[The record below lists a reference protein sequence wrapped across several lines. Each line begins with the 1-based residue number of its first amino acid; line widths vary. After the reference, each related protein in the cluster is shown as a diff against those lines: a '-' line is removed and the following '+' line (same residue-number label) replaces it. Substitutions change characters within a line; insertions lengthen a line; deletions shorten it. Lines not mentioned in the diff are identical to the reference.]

1 MHAKTASSPMK
12 EISQPALIVLTW
24 QSFASFFTYS
34 FSLFGYSQMD
44 RNTSR
49 SISSER
55 RVFIQKKQRN
65 IASARIPS
73 AMRSP
78 YISFQT
84 YEEGVPSARP
94 TFASVQVHTDI
105 GSFKGVQRPVL
116 TTGTFD
122 GVHRGHRR
130 ILDRLTERAKK
141 EDGESVLFTFHPH
154 PRMVLFPGDND
165 LKLLNTQQ
173 EKIALLE
180 AAGLDHLLVVPFSRQ
195 FSRMHAVDYVRDV
208 LVGAIGVHAVVI
220 GYDHRFG
227 RNREGDLSL
236 LHQLGEA
243 YDFQVEEIPAQEV
256 DHVKVSSTKVRHAL
270 ELGDVH
276 TANDLLGYPYQLS
289 GVVVKGD
296 QLGRTIGYPTA
307 NIGGIDP
314 LKLVPGNGVYA
325 ATVELKDG
333 IHQGMMNIGVR
344 PTVRE
349 GLDRTIEVN
358 LFDFDRDIYGEP
370 ITVRLLERLR
380 AEEKFSGMEAMKAQL
395 ARDKETALDRL
406 KAHDRSHA

>member
-1 MHAKTASSPMK
+1 
-12 EISQPALIVLTW
+12 
-24 QSFASFFTYS
+24 
-34 FSLFGYSQMD
+34 
-44 RNTSR
+44 
-49 SISSER
+49 
-55 RVFIQKKQRN
+55 
-65 IASARIPS
+65 
-73 AMRSP
+73 MR
-78 YISFQT
+78 
-84 YEEGVPSARP
+84 
-94 TFASVQVHTDI
+94 VHTDI
-105 GSFKGVQRPVL
+105 SGFKEVRRPVL

-122 GVHRGHRR
+122 GVHRGHRS
-130 ILDRLTERAKK
+130 ILDRLAERARR
-141 EDGESVLFTFHPH
+141 EQGESVLFTFHPH

-165 LKLLNTQQ
+165 LKLLSTQQ

-195 FSRMHAVDYVRDV
+195 FSRMHAIDYVRDV

-270 ELGDVH
+270 EEGDVR
-276 TANDLLGYPYQLS
+276 AAGELLGYSYPLT

-325 ATVELKDG
+325 VDVELKDG
-333 IHQGMMNIGVR
+333 LHQGMMNIGVR

-349 GLDRTIEVN
+349 GLDRTVEVN
-358 LFDFDRDIYGEP
+358 IFGLDRDIYGEP

-380 AEEKFSGMEAMKAQL
+380 SEEKFSSMDVMKEQL
-395 ARDKETALDRL
+395 ARDKEAALQCFQRSSTHGG
-406 KAHDRSHA
+406 AH